1 MRLPL
6 TAWRSDANAMQRV
19 HKKKLGKRL
28 KGKVSERKLL
38 VANCIVKHFE
48 KFLREREISSTFA
61 RILITQF
68 SSLRL
73 EHKNLHERDKDGII
87 TGIGIPRPH
96 PLSAC

>member
-1 MRLPL
+1 MPLPL
-6 TAWRSDANAMQRV
+6 TTWRSDANAMQLV

-28 KGKVSERKLL
+28 KGKEKGRKLL

-73 EHKNLHERDKDGII
+73 ENKNLHERDKDGII
-87 TGIGIPRPH
+87 TGTGISP
-96 PLSAC
+96 PLPVKS